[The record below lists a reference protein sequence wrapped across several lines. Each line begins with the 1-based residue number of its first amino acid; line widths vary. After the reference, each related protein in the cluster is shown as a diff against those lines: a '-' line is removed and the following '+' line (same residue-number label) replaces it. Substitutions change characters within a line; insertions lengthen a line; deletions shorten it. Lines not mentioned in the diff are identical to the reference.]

1 MKKILLSAVVVMG
14 ALGICVSNFGNTA
27 SARPLNNHTYILKDT
42 VPSDTTKPKDS
53 TLLLK
58 K

>member
-1 MKKILLSAVVVMG
+1 MG
-14 ALGICVSNFGNTA
+14 ALGICVANFGNTA
-27 SARPLNNHTYILKDT
+27 SARPLDNKTYILKDT

>member
-1 MKKILLSAVVVMG
+1 MKKLLFSATVV
-14 ALGICVSNFGNTA
+14 LGTLSICAANYGNTNA
-27 SARPLNNHTYILKDT
+27 KLPVNNRAYIIKDT

-58 K
+58 